1 MINIEVNNPILSWVV
16 KVNGKVVFRS
26 FSVIECYD
34 YMNDCNI
41 KGKPVADYKV
51 AVI

>member
-1 MINIEVNNPILSWVV
+1 MINIEVKNPILSWVV

-26 FSVIECYD
+26 SSVIECYD
-34 YMNDCNI
+34 YMNNRNI